1 MIKTGLNLLPFP
13 TSKLLA
19 AAALLDAPYARSIFD
34 RIHTPNLF
42 NYNTLLRAYSI
53 APNPAVEEALP
64 LFKSVK
70 AQEIPL
76 DQFSFI
82 STLKLCAR
90 CLALETGRQL
100 HGSILRSGFQLY
112 LIVRNILIHF
122 YCACGGIA
130 QAHQLFD
137 EMPQRRDAVSWS
149 ALIGGYLQ
157 ISQPGKAI
165 GLFREM
171 HVSGS
176 EINAASIVGAF
187 SASSDACGRGGALLH
202 GYCLKVGLCSDLNV
216 ATAIV
221 TMYVRTGCMGAAR
234 QVFDVIPRRD
244 LVLYNCMVD
253 GYAKGGLVDES
264 LALVHQM
271 KYEGVRPNAATF
283 VGLLSSCASS
293 GALVIG
299 RRIHEHVKE
308 ECLELDAALGT
319 AFVDLYSKCGCLDK
333 AIEVF
338 DRMRD
343 RDVKA
348 WTSMILGFGVNGW
361 AAAALQLFYE
371 MEEKGVKPNEVT
383 FLAILSACGHGG
395 LVEAGKELFERMVH
409 EYGLSPRIEHY
420 GCMIDLLGRAGLLEE
435 ACELI
440 KSLPLKEDAVAW
452 RALLA
457 ACKVHGNIEL
467 GEMAQQALVALCD
480 EQPTDSILL
489 SSTYALAGQW
499 VDVARVRDL
508 EGQKMMDKKEPG
520 CSLIE
525 IGG

>member
-1 MIKTGLNLLPFP
+1 M
-13 TSKLLA
+13 
-19 AAALLDAPYARSIFD
+19 
-34 RIHTPNLF
+34 
-42 NYNTLLRAYSI
+42 
-53 APNPAVEEALP
+53 
-64 LFKSVK
+64 
-70 AQEIPL
+70 
-76 DQFSFI
+76 DQFSFV

-112 LIVRNILIHF
+112 LAVRNTLIRF
-122 YCACGGIA
+122 YCACGVITE
-130 QAHQLFD
+130 AHQLFD
-137 EMPQRRDAVSWS
+137 EMPHRRDAVSWG
-149 ALIGGYLQ
+149 ALLGGYLQ
-157 ISQPGKAI
+157 ILQRGKVM
-165 GLFREM
+165 GLFKEM
-171 HVSGS
+171 HVGGS
-176 EINAASIVGAF
+176 EINAASIVSAL
-187 SASSDACGRGGALLH
+187 SASTYACGRGGELLH
-202 GYCLKVGLCSDLNV
+202 GYCMKVGHCSDLNV

-221 TMYVRTGCMGAAR
+221 TMYVRTGCMCPAR
-234 QVFDVIPRRD
+234 RVFDVIPRRD

-264 LALVHQM
+264 LALVLQM
-271 KYEGVRPNAATF
+271 KHEGVRPNAATF
-283 VGLLSSCASS
+283 VGLLSACASS

-299 RRIHEHVKE
+299 QHIHEHVKE

-319 AFVDLYSKCGCLDK
+319 AFVDMYSKCGCLEK

-348 WTSMILGFGVNGW
+348 WTSMILGFGVNGR
-361 AAAALQLFYE
+361 AAAALQLFYQ
-371 MEEKGVKPNEVT
+371 MEEKGAKPNEVT
-383 FLAILSACGHGG
+383 FLAVLIACSHGG
-395 LVEAGKELFERMVH
+395 LVEAGKELFERMVQ
-409 EYGLSPRIEHY
+409 EYGLSPRMEHY

-435 ACELI
+435 AYELI
-440 KSLPLKEDAVAW
+440 KNLPLKEDAVAW

-457 ACKVHGNIEL
+457 ACKIHGNFKL

-480 EQPTDSILL
+480 ELPTDSILL
-489 SSTYALAGQW
+489 SGTYALAGQW

-508 EGQKMMDKKEPG
+508 EGERMMDKKVPG